1 MKHLIQILF
10 LSIAVFFSFGFTTYQ
25 HMCSSHEEEVEE
37 HAYSCCDLTKDT
49 VCNQSSECK
58 DECCLQPTDYFVLNS
73 FVMQTESK
81 EEITV
86 FESIK
91 KFNAPINL
99 VGNTN
104 LTTKKTKVSYYYLD
118 QKPPGRSIISIKQS
132 WLI

>member
-1 MKHLIQILF
+1 MHLIKILF
-10 LSIAVFFSFGFTTYQ
+10 LSISVFFSFGFTTYQ
-25 HMCSSHEEEVEE
+25 HICSSHEEVVEE
-37 HAYSCCDLTKDT
+37 HAHSCCDIAKNT
-49 VCNQSSECK
+49 VCTDSNDCK

-86 FESIK
+86 LESIK

-99 VGNTN
+99 VGKTN
-104 LTTKKTKVSYYYLD
+104 LTTKRAKVSYYSLD
-118 QKPPGRSIISIKQS
+118 HEPTGRSIISIKQS